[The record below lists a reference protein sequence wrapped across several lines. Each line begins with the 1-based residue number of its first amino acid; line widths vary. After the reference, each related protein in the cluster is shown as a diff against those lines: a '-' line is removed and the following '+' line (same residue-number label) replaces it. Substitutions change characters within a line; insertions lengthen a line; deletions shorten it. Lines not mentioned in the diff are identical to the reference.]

1 VTIIALSRG
10 AGARAARVATR
21 ARGIGYRSG
30 VSASPDSARPATR
43 RALRERGRARSGADG
58 DPGADAET
66 PTDAVGADAL
76 AVALAPVEESAE
88 GPAEDAA
95 EAPDAPVAAA
105 ADAPAEAASD
115 DPDALPATAFLL
127 SSEPGPVVAPRPVA
141 SEPDPSTDFLADLES
156 APEAPRESDADP
168 DATDA
173 PEPETPSAPAQWAD
187 ERRPPTALT
196 WLDPD
201 AVAAASAA
209 PVSENVAARDVFA
222 GARLTPGWRRPPVL
236 VPVGIVA
243 ALCGAYAATTLLW
256 PLHAVAPEVSAVQVQ
271 AAAAPAA
278 EVTWPTVG
286 SAAVGVQ
293 GLSTVASATTTDE
306 IASISKVASVL
317 MVLDELPLKV
327 GEQGPSFDFDYGDS
341 RDYWQYRRSNQSALD
356 VPVGGSLTEYQML
369 QGVMLGSANNYI
381 DRLADDL
388 WGGRAGFAEA
398 ARTWLSDHGITGI
411 TLESPSGFDDRNVAT
426 PAALVTL
433 GELAMKNPVF
443 AEIVATKSVEIPGA
457 GTVTNTNG
465 MLKDPGVLGIKTGTL
480 SGWNLLTA
488 KQVTVGDSD
497 VRIFTSVLG
506 QPDDET
512 RLAVTRSLLAEVEQ
526 QLIAQPATVPA
537 GTVVGTVSTEWG
549 ATADVVTDAD
559 TQVVL
564 WNGATATASTEFT
577 LGEEMAKDATV
588 GTLTA
593 QGPLNAAETSVSLA
607 DEVKAP
613 SIWWRLTHPLEL
625 FGLDKD

>member
-1 VTIIALSRG
+1 MTIIALSRG

-76 AVALAPVEESAE
+76 AVALAPVEDAADT
-88 GPAEDAA
+88 PVEDAP
-95 EAPDAPVAAA
+95 EAPDAVVADAA
-105 ADAPAEAASD
+105 NAPAEGAASD

-127 SSEPGPVVAPRPVA
+127 TSEPGPVVAPRPVA

-156 APEAPRESDADP
+156 APEQDSEDAA
-168 DATDA
+168 ATEA
-173 PEPETPSAPAQWAD
+173 PSAPAQWAD

-222 GARLTPGWRRPPVL
+222 GARLTPSWRRPRVL

-293 GLSTVASATTTDE
+293 GLSTVASATTPDE

-381 DRLADDL
+381 DRLADEL

-443 AEIVATKSVEIPGA
+443 AEIVGTKSVEIPGA

-506 QPDDET
+506 QPDDDT

-559 TQVVL
+559 AQVVL
-564 WNGATATASTEFT
+564 WNGATATASTVFT
-577 LGEEMAKDATV
+577 LGDEMAKDATV

-593 QGPLNAAETSVSLA
+593 QGPLNSAETSVSLA
-607 DEVKAP
+607 DEIKPP